1 MAVYVGRGEL
11 KLDTVSVG
19 LSTDLTLSLEFEE
32 WRRESWDSTFPGGPE
47 SISIVPTKATIE
59 VALNDFIYANLAKL
73 VQGTGAGPVDGMA
86 GTGTE
91 YALEFAGI
99 NKADSCSTLVIAA
112 PKFLP
117 FGSDLIQLIS
127 EDFVSPIL
135 RGEILRTPGGS
146 PEWFTVTV
154 T

>member
-19 LSTDLTLSLEFEE
+19 LSSELTLSLEFEE
-32 WRRESWDSTFPGGPE
+32 WRRGAWSTVPGGLE
-47 SISIVPTKATIE
+47 SLSVVPTKATIE
-59 VALNDFIYANLAKL
+59 VALNDFLYDNILHL
-73 VQGTGAGPVDGMA
+73 VQGTGAGPIAGMA

-91 YALEFAGI
+91 YALQFAGI
-99 NKADSCSTLVIAA
+99 NKANACSTLVIDA
-112 PKFLP
+112 PKFVP
-117 FGSDLIQLIS
+117 IGCSLIELIS